1 MTNKELEDRNEQMDV
16 RMRIYLETH
25 QLPQHLVDSIARK
38 YLNIAYIR
46 KRIRKIWPEFFKEIK
61 SNLVLHNYE

>member
-1 MTNKELEDRNEQMDV
+1 MTKEELEDRNEQLDV

-25 QLPQHLVDSIARK
+25 ELPQHLVDSIGRK

-46 KRIRKIWPEFFKEIK
+46 KRIMQIWPEVFKEIK